1 MSSRSACQKGVV
13 QSIVGQAAS
22 EPSSALENYSEDS
35 ELLCIRIPAFSCF
48 YSGLDSRLN
57 GLGPLISSRFDQT
70 EFVICFYLGPS
81 ENGDEFGMGNGFI
94 HKDFI
99 IQSAIFCVFSR

>member
-48 YSGLDSRLN
+48 CSGFDSRLN
-57 GLGPLISSRFDQT
+57 GLRPFVLSSFDQT